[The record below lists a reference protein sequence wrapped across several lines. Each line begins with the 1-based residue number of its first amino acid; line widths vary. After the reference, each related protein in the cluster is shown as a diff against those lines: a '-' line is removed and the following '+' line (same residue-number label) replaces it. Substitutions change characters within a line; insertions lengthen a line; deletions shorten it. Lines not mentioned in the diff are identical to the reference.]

1 MSGRTR
7 IAPVVRRQRIAQLL
21 LAFAVIATLLTGRLA
36 YIQIVRHQ
44 HFRALALE
52 QRLRGV
58 PTDPL
63 RGTIYDRNMN
73 ELAVSV
79 SSDAVYVRPVEVE
92 DKAGT
97 AATLSRLLNL
107 PYEDVLARV
116 QRPQAEVWIKRRV
129 SEEEAAAV
137 REASLPGVYLAHR
150 TGRTYPYGQLA
161 AHVLGIVGI
170 DNQGLEGLELYYDEL
185 LRGTPGRVLS
195 ERDAAGRTIP
205 IGESVYV
212 PPTDGAGL
220 VLTIDAAIQAVAER
234 ELERA
239 CIATLSE
246 FCLTVWMDP
255 RNGHILALAVYPTF
269 DPNSPGDYPASA
281 RRNRV
286 VTDQFEPGSTFK
298 IVTTVAALAEGVV
311 TPDETFYDAGYIDIG
326 GGRVHCWRG
335 GGHGTLTFA
344 EAVQHSCNPVFAE
357 LGGLRLGPERFY
369 PYLQALGFGQRLGI
383 DYPGEARGL
392 VPQPGQLAHG
402 EVLQWAN
409 IGFGQG
415 VAVSPLQLLTALAAV
430 ANGGV
435 RMQPQLV
442 QAVVDPLTQQLTP
455 VPPQPVYRV
464 VSEETA
470 RLALELLRGVVETG
484 SGTNAAIPGYS
495 VAGKTGT
502 AQVAEGGVYTDKRIA
517 SFIGVAPVEEPR
529 LVGLVALYDLQ
540 PRPAYGGVH
549 AAPVWRAIAETALEL
564 LGVPKQDADAA
575 PTRAADGVRVPNVQN
590 LPLPE
595 AEAVLRAAGLV
606 PQAEGVGTYVL
617 EQTPMAGA
625 VVPPGTTVVLE
636 FWDVPDHWRGE
647 TTVPD
652 VRGMTMRQ
660 AAERLADVGL
670 VLDPRGS
677 AATVAVSQWP
687 LPGQTILRGM
697 RVEVQFGADE

>member
-1 MSGRTR
+1 M
-7 IAPVVRRQRIAQLL
+7 AQVARRQRIARLL
-21 LAFAVIATLLTGRLA
+21 FAVAAFAAMLAARLA
-36 YIQIVRHQ
+36 WIQIVRHE
-44 HFRALALE
+44 HFLALALE

-92 DKAGT
+92 DPGVT
-97 AATLSRLLNL
+97 AATLARLLDL
-107 PYEDVLARV
+107 PYDDVLARL

-129 SEEEAAAV
+129 SSDEAEAVRAAA
-137 REASLPGVYLAHR
+137 LPGVYLAHR
-150 TGRTYPYGQLA
+150 TTRLYPYGRLA

-185 LRGTPGRVLS
+185 LRGTPGRVLA

-205 IGESVYV
+205 SGESVYV
-212 PPTDGAGL
+212 PPVDGAGL

-246 FCLTVWMDP
+246 FCLTIWMDP

-269 DPNSPGDYPASA
+269 DPNAPGDYPAAA
-281 RRNRV
+281 RRNRA

-298 IVTTVAALAEGVV
+298 VVTAAAALAEGLVD
-311 TPDETFYDAGYIDIG
+311 PGELFYDPGYIDIG

-335 GGHGTLTFA
+335 GGHGSLSFA
-344 EAVQHSCNPVFAE
+344 EAIQHSCNPVFAE

-369 PYLQALGFGQRLGI
+369 PYLVAFGFSDRLGI
-383 DYPGEARGL
+383 DFPGEARGL
-392 VPQPGQLAHG
+392 VPQPGRLAHG

-415 VAVSPLQLLTALAAV
+415 VAVSPLQLVTALAAL
-430 ANGGV
+430 ANGGI

-442 QAVVDPLTQQLTP
+442 QAVVDPRTQEVRRILP
-455 VPPQPVYRV
+455 RPVYRV
-464 VSEETA
+464 VDEETA
-470 RLALELLRGVVETG
+470 RLTLELLRAVVETG
-484 SGTNAAIPGYS
+484 SGTNAAIPGYA

-502 AQVAEGGVYTDKRIA
+502 AQVAEGGVYTDKRVA
-517 SFIGVAPVEEPR
+517 SFMGVVPVEQPR
-529 LVGLVALYDLQ
+529 LVGLVMLYDLQ

-549 AAPVWRAIAETALEL
+549 AAPVWRAIAEEALRL
-564 LGVPKQDADAA
+564 LGVPRSDAGEDGA
-575 PTRAADGVRVPNVQN
+575 PPAGSVRVPNVQN

-606 PQAEGVGTYVL
+606 PQADGSGTYVL
-617 EQTPMAGA
+617 EQTPAAGA
-625 VVPPGTTVVLE
+625 VVPPGTKVILE
-636 FWDVPDHWRGE
+636 FWDVPDHWRGP

-652 VRGMTMRQ
+652 VRGLTMRQ
-660 AAERLADVGL
+660 AAERLADAGL
-670 VLDPRGS
+670 VLEPDG
-677 AATVAVSQWP
+677 AGVAVSQWP
-687 LPGQTILRGM
+687 LPGEAALRGT
-697 RVEVQFGADE
+697 RVAVQFGAGE